1 MTEYL
6 IKRRMHNSV
15 RSAGSASPYTI
26 VSFLYGLIARPILI
40 VIENARRIRRQ
51 MRRHDSFAVAHG
63 TALSSLLVF
72 LPYPSAPRLLRLGEL
87 GRGLVERF
95 ALASHG

>member
-1 MTEYL
+1 MLY
-6 IKRRMHNSV
+6 SV
-15 RSAGSASPYTI
+15 FRTVFVVAPHGILAGVSAAAALGAEP
-26 VSFLYGLIARPILI
+26 LEGLWLS
-40 VIENARRIRRQ
+40 

-63 TALSSLLVF
+63 TALSSFLIF

-95 ALASHG
+95 ALASHGCSVHDNVS